1 MEYAMLRPIMQNVT
15 MMVGIVVDMIV
26 MVLTVNA
33 IIRVIYSGVSTRKL

>member
-1 MEYAMLRPIMQNVT
+1 MLRPIMKNVT

-33 IIRVIYSGVSTRKL
+33 IIRVIYFGVLTRKL